1 MGHGREKKRDTIFQF
16 RTKSNNLFL
25 CISENVG
32 ALMFD
37 IIASYNIRYN
47 AAIFYTWVSWVSWG
61 LPAFVVIGISSPS
74 SSPESWRE
82 PPAPLQHAFWLK
94 PFLNFSYWITKK
106 EQMKYNLSIYQ
117 NYCGRAKRDHC
128 LLFFIE
134 YNARNGFFKPF

>member
-16 RTKSNNLFL
+16 RTKSNHLFL
-25 CISENVG
+25 CISENVV

-106 EQMKYNLSIYQ
+106 RANEIQSFNLP
-117 NYCGRAKRDHC
+117 K
-128 LLFFIE
+128 LLWSSK
-134 YNARNGFFKPF
+134 ARPLSTLFYWI